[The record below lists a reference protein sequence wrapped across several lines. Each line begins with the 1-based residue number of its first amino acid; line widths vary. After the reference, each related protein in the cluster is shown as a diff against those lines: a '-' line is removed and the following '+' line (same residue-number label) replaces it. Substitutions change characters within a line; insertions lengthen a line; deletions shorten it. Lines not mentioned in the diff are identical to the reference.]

1 MSTTKINNEQ
11 KHLFKDLLNKMENNI
26 RARGTQ
32 PAPVLLGD
40 SPSGSDGLPI
50 WSEFPDPGVVDPRPD
65 FMEALLISSNLRHRI
80 AFTQSLNLVSKFSPE
95 AIRGLLQAHKEIRHI
110 NQIAQFIDPLANYDP
125 NDPSVKAV
133 LSPIGLLH
141 MYRQFF
147 FETESFVGPSVAN
160 IWLSPGSTVEM
171 VEVSTRSER
180 TEREV
185 ETVEESSTFY
195 EKTVKDYDELS
206 KIQKVENLSDMS
218 IGVTTS
224 AGTDLGVFQADASG
238 SLSLASSVNKS
249 NETAHKN
256 TREHTERIATELRRS
271 VKTSFLDALPKLPIF
286 QVEGMC
292 FKTQLTGLSTTCYA
306 GNTE

>member
-1 MSTTKINNEQ
+1 MLEDSTT
-11 KHLFKDLLNKMENNI
+11 
-26 RARGTQ
+26 
-32 PAPVLLGD
+32 PVLLGD

-95 AIRGLLQAHKEIRHI
+95 AIRGLLQTHKEIRHI

-160 IWLSPGSTVEM
+160 IWVSPGSTVEM
-171 VEVSTRSER
+171 VEDRSLR
-180 TEREV
+180 TDRARSGNGGGELNI
-185 ETVEESSTFY
+185 Y

-206 KIQKVENLSDMS
+206 KIQKVENC
-218 IGVTTS
+218 
-224 AGTDLGVFQADASG
+224 
-238 SLSLASSVNKS
+238 
-249 NETAHKN
+249 
-256 TREHTERIATELRRS
+256 
-271 VKTSFLDALPKLPIF
+271 PI
-286 QVEGMC
+286 
-292 FKTQLTGLSTTCYA
+292 
-306 GNTE
+306 